1 MGYETALSKGWG
13 EIQKAGLSQDNT
25 IRFLAQKYAL
35 DLDSRRVMSLSSNA
49 PAKDIAVI
57 SILHYLAAV
66 SRGLPPLGRHWVS
79 FKELAGIEGY
89 SAAFHKR
96 AIEPI
101 LRKYGNNPESLW
113 GVLERLPGQRSSEAD
128 AGIIL
133 EVFKGVPAMILL
145 WGSDEEFVPAAA
157 ILFDASIKYIF
168 CTEDI
173 AVLTG
178 VIASAL

>member
-13 EIQKAGLSQDNT
+13 ELQKAGFSQDNT
-25 IRFLAQKYAL
+25 IRFLAQEYAL
-35 DLDSRRVMSLSSNA
+35 NFDSRRVMSLSSNA
-49 PAKDIAVI
+49 PANDIAAI
-57 SILHYLAAV
+57 LILHYLAAA
-66 SRGLPPLGRHWVS
+66 SRGMPPLKRHWVS

-101 LRKYGNNPESLW
+101 LRKYGDSPESLW
-113 GVLERLPGQRSSEAD
+113 GALERLPGQRSSEAD

-145 WGSDEEFVPAAA
+145 WGSDEEFAPAAA
-157 ILFDASIKYIF
+157 MLFDAGIKDVF

-173 AVLTG
+173 AVLAG